1 MWHSLMTSVYHSS
14 VYVFYGQGVLF
25 LETVDCAKYLPWFV
39 TKTIHHGLLLVR
51 SNQVTSLQF
60 VNIPLNL

>member
-1 MWHSLMTSVYHSS
+1 MTSVYHSS
-14 VYVFYGQGVLF
+14 VYVFYGKGVLF

-39 TKTIHHGLLLVR
+39 TKTIHRDLLLVR
-51 SNQVTSLQF
+51 SNPVTSLQF